1 MVGELVRREAEI
13 AIAPLTINSQREQ
26 VADFTKPFM
35 SLGISIM
42 IKEPVKQRPGV
53 FTFMNPLSMEIWMCV
68 VFAYIGVSI
77 VLFLVSRL
85 VTSNMQ
91 HLTLQLHINAARC
104 FGSGHLD
111 RLSNQ
116 ILVSFRFSPYEWQ
129 IEESISGTT
138 VSNHFSIVNSLWF
151 ALGAFMQ
158 QGIDI
163 TPRSISGRIVG
174 ESSFSAGSLLDE
186 TEYPNIPPRGAMDN
200 DWNNPNLIL
209 LHSLCISYGQLS

>member
-91 HLTLQLHINAARC
+91 HLTLHIQLHINAARC
-104 FGSGHLD
+104 FGSGQLD

-138 VSNHFSIVNSLWF
+138 VSKHFSIVNSLWF

-174 ESSFSAGSLLDE
+174 ESSFSEGSLLD
-186 TEYPNIPPRGAMDN
+186 
-200 DWNNPNLIL
+200 
-209 LHSLCISYGQLS
+209 

>member
-77 VLFLVSRL
+77 VLFLVSRWGL
-85 VTSNMQ
+85 YLSLFRE
-91 HLTLQLHINAARC
+91 HSINY
-104 FGSGHLD
+104 
-111 RLSNQ
+111 
-116 ILVSFRFSPYEWQ
+116 I
-129 IEESISGTT
+129 
-138 VSNHFSIVNSLWF
+138 
-151 ALGAFMQ
+151 
-158 QGIDI
+158 
-163 TPRSISGRIVG
+163 
-174 ESSFSAGSLLDE
+174 
-186 TEYPNIPPRGAMDN
+186 
-200 DWNNPNLIL
+200 
-209 LHSLCISYGQLS
+209 

>member
-77 VLFLVSRL
+77 VLFLVSRYIAGL
-85 VTSNMQ
+85 GSSLLDNI
-91 HLTLQLHINAARC
+91 QLLGSLARC
-104 FGSGHLD
+104 FGWRQLD

-116 ILVSFRFSPYEWQ
+116 MIVPFRFSPYEWQ

-138 VSNHFSIVNSLWF
+138 VSNHFSIINSLWF

-174 ESSFSAGSLLDE
+174 ESFVTS
-186 TEYPNIPPRGAMDN
+186 TN
-200 DWNNPNLIL
+200 
-209 LHSLCISYGQLS
+209 